1 MALTMLGD
9 AFVFRPDGRLWA
21 APLPEGS
28 LRVRFRYA
36 SIEPPEV
43 APGLG
48 LADAPPAP
56 DAEPTDLRDAFGRV
70 PDDEL
75 ALLVRAREWLQWR
88 LENRHC
94 GRCGTL
100 LQRHRDPDERAMV
113 CPACGAAFNPRLSP
127 AVIVLVTRGP
137 NEVLLER
144 PVRAAT
150 PFWRLVSGFVEAG
163 ETAEEAVR
171 REIAEETALRVRDVR
186 YVGSQSWPFPGSL
199 MLAFRAEH
207 DGGDPRPDGVEI
219 AECRFFRR
227 DALPAL
233 PPGMSIA
240 RRLIEAWASAPPDRS

>member
-1 MALTMLGD
+1 MLAD
-9 AFVFRPDGRLWA
+9 SFVFRADGRVWA
-21 APLPEGS
+21 AARPEGA
-28 LRVRFRYA
+28 LRVRFRFA
-36 SIEPPEV
+36 SIEPPEIQ
-43 APGLG
+43 PGLG
-48 LADAPPAP
+48 LSETPPA
-56 DAEPTDLRDAFGRV
+56 DGAEAIDLRNAFGRI
-70 PDDEL
+70 PEEEL
-75 ALLVRAREWLQWR
+75 ARLCRAREWLQWR

-100 LQRHRDPDERAMV
+100 LQRHRTPTERAMV
-113 CPACGAAFNPRLSP
+113 CPACGAAFYPRLSP

-137 NEVLLER
+137 DEVLLER
-144 PVRAAT
+144 PVRN
-150 PFWRLVSGFVEAG
+150 PGSFWRLVSGFVEAG

-171 REIAEETALRVRDVR
+171 REIAEETSLRVRNVR

-207 DGGDPRPDGVEI
+207 DGGDPRPDGVEV

-240 RRLIEAWASAPPDRS
+240 RRLILSWAAEVPPDVTV

>member
-1 MALTMLGD
+1 MLAD
-9 AFVFRPDGRLWA
+9 SFVFRPDGRLWA
-21 APLPEGS
+21 APLPGGA
-28 LRVRFRYA
+28 LRVLFRYA

-48 LADAPPAP
+48 LAATPPAAN
-56 DAEPTDLRDAFGRV
+56 AEPVDLREAFGRV

-75 ALLVRAREWLQWR
+75 ARLVGARECLQWR
-88 LENRHC
+88 LDNRHC

-100 LQRHRDPDERAMV
+100 LQRHREPAERAMV
-113 CPACGAAFNPRLSP
+113 CPACGAAFYPRLSP

-137 NEVLLER
+137 DEVLLER
-144 PVRAAT
+144 PVRGSA

-207 DGGDPRPDGVEI
+207 DGGDPRPDGVEV

-227 DALPAL
+227 DVLPAL